1 MNIKDL
7 KEKTK
12 ELTLLYVED
21 NEQLK
26 DVKLEMFNEMFKKV
40 VYAKNGYEGLM
51 KYQEESFDL
60 VITDINMPVMD
71 GLEMVEKIQKI
82 EPSQTVI
89 VLSAYAEIEYLTKL
103 SKLNILSFLT
113 KPVDMRRLLEKI
125 DESTKEKIT
134 QLLQSTE

>member
-1 MNIKDL
+1 MNIKIL
-7 KEKTK
+7 KEQTK

-26 DVKLEMFNEMFKKV
+26 NVKLELFNEIFKKV

-51 KYQEESFDL
+51 KYQNESFDL

-71 GLEMVEKIQKI
+71 GLEMVEKIQKVS
-82 EPSQTVI
+82 PTQAVI

-103 SKLNILSFLT
+103 SKLNIFCFLT
-113 KPVDMRRLLEKI
+113 KPVDMKKLLQKI
-125 DESTKEKIT
+125 YESTSSKIAA
-134 QLLQSTE
+134 

>member
-1 MNIKDL
+1 MNIKIL
-7 KEKTK
+7 KEQTK

-26 DVKLEMFNEMFKKV
+26 NVKLEMFNEIFKKV

-51 KYQEESFDL
+51 KYQNESFDL

-71 GLEMVEKIQKI
+71 GLEMVEKIQKVS
-82 EPSQTVI
+82 PTQAVI

-103 SKLNILSFLT
+103 SKLNIFCFLT
-113 KPVDMRRLLEKI
+113 KPIDMKKLLQKI
-125 DESTKEKIT
+125 YESTSSKIAA
-134 QLLQSTE
+134 

>member
-1 MNIKDL
+1 MNIKIL
-7 KEKTK
+7 KEQTK

-26 DVKLEMFNEMFKKV
+26 NVKLEMFNEIFKKV
-40 VYAKNGYEGLM
+40 VYAENGYEGLM
-51 KYQEESFDL
+51 KYQNESFDL

-82 EPSQTVI
+82 YPSQAVI

-103 SKLNILSFLT
+103 SKLNIFCFLT
-113 KPVDMRRLLEKI
+113 KPVDMKKLLKKI
-125 DESTKEKIT
+125 YDSTSREIAA
-134 QLLQSTE
+134 

>member
-1 MNIKDL
+1 MNIKIL

-12 ELTLLYVED
+12 DLTLLYVED

-26 DVKLEMFNEMFKKV
+26 NIKLEMFNEIFKKV
-40 VYAKNGYEGLM
+40 VYAENGYEGLM
-51 KYQEESFDL
+51 KYQNESFDL

-82 EPSQTVI
+82 DPSQVVI

-103 SKLNILSFLT
+103 SKLNVFCFLT
-113 KPVDMRRLLEKI
+113 KPVDMKNILQKI
-125 DESTKEKIT
+125 YDSTCGKIAA
-134 QLLQSTE
+134 

>member
-1 MNIKDL
+1 MNIKIL
-7 KEKTK
+7 KEQTK

-26 DVKLEMFNEMFKKV
+26 NVKLEMFNEIFKRV

-51 KYQEESFDL
+51 KYQNECFDL

-71 GLEMVEKIQKI
+71 GLEMVEKIQKV
-82 EPSQTVI
+82 EPLQTVI

-103 SKLNILSFLT
+103 SKLNIFCFLT
-113 KPVDMRRLLEKI
+113 KPVDMK
-125 DESTKEKIT
+125 K
-134 QLLQSTE
+134 LLQKIYDSTSRKIAA